1 LRQEPL
7 RFACCEWFTVGYTI
21 KQGPLG
27 SCGKGVRRVVR
38 KSEVTTLSIYIPKSK
53 LERRPIE
60 RLDRLAKKLDR
71 SINYL
76 VVEAIVQYLDREEKR
91 K

>member
-1 LRQEPL
+1 M
-7 RFACCEWFTVGYTI
+7 
-21 KQGPLG
+21 
-27 SCGKGVRRVVR
+27 VR

-53 LERRPIE
+53 LDRKPIE

-76 VVEAIVQYLDREEKR
+76 VVEAIVQYLDKEEKR

>member
-1 LRQEPL
+1 M
-7 RFACCEWFTVGYTI
+7 
-21 KQGPLG
+21 
-27 SCGKGVRRVVR
+27 VR

-53 LERRPIE
+53 LDRKPIE

-76 VVEAIVQYLDREEKR
+76 VVDAIVQYLDREEK
-91 K
+91 KK

>member
-1 LRQEPL
+1 MM
-7 RFACCEWFTVGYTI
+7 
-21 KQGPLG
+21 
-27 SCGKGVRRVVR
+27 VR

-53 LERRPIE
+53 LDRKPIE
-60 RLDRLAKKLDR
+60 RLDRLAKKVDR

-76 VVEAIVQYLDREEKR
+76 VVEAILQYLDREEKQ

>member
-1 LRQEPL
+1 VARM
-7 RFACCEWFTVGYTI
+7 
-21 KQGPLG
+21 
-27 SCGKGVRRVVR
+27 VR

-53 LERRPIE
+53 LDRKPIE